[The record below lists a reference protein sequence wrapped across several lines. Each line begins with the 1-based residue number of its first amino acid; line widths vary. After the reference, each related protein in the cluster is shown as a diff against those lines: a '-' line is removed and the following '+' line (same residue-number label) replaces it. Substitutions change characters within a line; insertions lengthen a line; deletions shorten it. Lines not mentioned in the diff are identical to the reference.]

1 MMRRR
6 MIQKNRSQQSNF
18 RLRRVVVRYPAF
30 ALIMIVCLLTA
41 CGPLTIRQQ
50 ESLYPSPVAFVT
62 AGPLP
67 EPSAT
72 PTQPPLTKPTV
83 IPPTVV
89 PKKMP
94 LESTSAIGL
103 WSDKIASTQSFT
115 GVVDIATG
123 DAALALQMTNLA
135 LLSLNKRQVY
145 YGISGTIT
153 DVLANHA
160 TWVLY
165 DKTGKVAY
173 SSTDHPEPLLNI
185 RDSDVITQLASD
197 VYRLVN
203 DGHYDGILIE
213 GAGNDLIRADNSP
226 VYTGTATFT
235 DQQRRDSVEGLL
247 RAIRARIPGKLMI
260 IGGYAWEDGTA
271 YSVKP
276 SVSQD
281 LASIGDGIH
290 IEKFLRAPISS
301 TTDYKSESS
310 WKKDIDYLSAISQ
323 DGKIVLISTRF
334 VTTDVPTDSAKV
346 WLDYSVA
353 SYLLG
358 KNGSSTYF
366 QFDFGGSL
374 AYTYDPML
382 AAPIGA
388 PQEAYTKLSS
398 GLYRRLFSKGI
409 ALVNPTTEKKD
420 TNFDTAY
427 HALGASEPITK
438 VVMPPHTGL
447 ILLKP

>member
-1 MMRRR
+1 MMRR
-6 MIQKNRSQQSNF
+6 
-18 RLRRVVVRYPAF
+18 V
-30 ALIMIVCLLTA
+30 ALLLIICVLTA
-41 CGPLTIRQQ
+41 CGPLTVRQQ
-50 ESLYPSPVAFVT
+50 ESLYPSPVAYVT

-72 PTQPPLTKPTV
+72 PTPLPLAKPTA

-103 WSDKIASTQSFT
+103 WSDKIASTQNFT
-115 GVVDIATG
+115 GVVDVATG
-123 DAALALQMTNLA
+123 DAALAMQKTNLA
-135 LLSLNKRQVY
+135 LVSLNKRQVY
-145 YGISGTIT
+145 YGIMGVIT

-165 DKTGKVAY
+165 DKNGKVAY
-173 SSTDHPEPLLNI
+173 STVDPAEPLLNI
-185 RDSDVITQLASD
+185 RDSEVISQLANDVFNLVSD
-197 VYRLVN
+197 GR
-203 DGHYDGILIE
+203 YDGILLD
-213 GAGNDLIRADNSP
+213 GAGTDLIRADNTP
-226 VYTGTATFT
+226 VYTGTTKFT
-235 DQQRRDSVEGLL
+235 DQQRQDAVDGLL

-271 YSVKP
+271 YNVKP
-276 SVSQD
+276 AVTQD

-290 IEKFLRAPISS
+290 IDEFLRAPISA
-301 TTDYKSESS
+301 TTDYKSESN

-323 DGKIVLISTRF
+323 DGKVVLISTRF
-334 VTTDVPTDSAKV
+334 MTTDALTDTIKA

-366 QFDFGGSL
+366 QFDPGGSL
-374 AYTYDPML
+374 VYSSDPVL
-382 AAPIGA
+382 AVPIGS
-388 PQEAYTKLSS
+388 PQEAYSKLSS
-398 GLYRRLFSKGI
+398 GIYRRLFTKGM
-409 ALVNPTTEKKD
+409 ALVNPTSDKKE
-420 TNFDTAY
+420 TVFDTAY
-427 HALGASEPITK
+427 HTLGATDPITK

-447 ILLKP
+447 ILLSP